1 VDDHGNLTE
10 FPQPERLTCPV
21 CGGNDVRTTI
31 EMEKFVYG
39 DGPEAVELTARV
51 PVRTCN
57 TCKFQF
63 TDDVAEEIR
72 HTAVCRHLGVMT
84 PKEISRIRKAYSMSR
99 AVFARLTRI
108 GEASLARWENGLLIQ
123 SSAYDQ
129 FLYLLTFPEN
139 LERLK
144 SRKPSEQLSL
154 RYNVSSQSPRAGQH
168 KVRLRALQVT
178 ETEIVDAEAFSLRLT
193 GT

>member
-1 VDDHGNLTE
+1 M
-10 FPQPERLTCPV
+10 
-21 CGGNDVRTTI
+21 CGGNDIRTTI
-31 EMEKFVYG
+31 EVEKFVYG

-57 TCKFQF
+57 TCAFQF

-72 HTAVCRHLGVMT
+72 HAAVCRHLGVMA
-84 PKEISRIRKAYSMSR
+84 PKEISKIRRAYSLSR
-99 AVFARLTRI
+99 TAFARLTRI

-123 SSAYDQ
+123 SPAYDQ

-144 SRKPSEQLSL
+144 SRKLSEQLSL
-154 RYNVSSQSPRAGQH
+154 RHNASSQSPRAGQH
-168 KVRLRALQVT
+168 RMRLRALQVT
-178 ETEIVDAEAFSLRLT
+178 ETEIAAAEAFSLRPT